1 MSGPRSLPE
10 GKNPTSDVPFPFLNP
25 VKPEHKA
32 ISLCWMWFTEQATKD
47 INDTAILP
55 LCKSYSLIIARGIL
69 KMQYQ
74 LDVTV
79 EAIQTYYDQARKN
92 AELANIE
99 WDEYAVAMVMR
110 SQGFEPI
117 TYDELKSLLHRY
129 DMEVSPKAGFSFLFG
144 GGFLQV

>member
-10 GKNPTSDVPFPFLNP
+10 GNKPASDVPFPFLNP
-25 VKPEHKA
+25 VKPEHKGF
-32 ISLCWMWFTEQATKD
+32 SLCWMWFAEQATKD
-47 INDTAILP
+47 INDTAILS
-55 LCKSYSLIIARGIL
+55 LFKSYSLIIARGLL

-110 SQGFEPI
+110 SQGSDPV
-117 TYDELKSLLHRY
+117 TYDEFKSLLDRY
-129 DMEVSPKAGFSFLFG
+129 DMEVSLKAGSSFLFG